1 MFSGIH
7 HPLNTILILAGVG
20 LIPFLVM
27 VSTSFIKIAVVL
39 GLVRNALGVQQIP
52 PNMALY
58 AIALL
63 MTAYIMYPVGLE
75 MAETAVK
82 YDIGYEKYDNL
93 EKALPELM
101 KPYLNFLKHN
111 TNAQTIDFF
120 IEQAKRLWPEKYQAQ
135 ANETSIIIL
144 IPAFLIDELTE
155 AFQMGFLIY
164 LPFVVI
170 DLVVSNILLALGMM
184 MVAPMTISLPFKL
197 LLFVLIDGW
206 SRITESL
213 ISTYIN

>member
-1 MFSGIH
+1 MFEGMH
-7 HPLNTILILAGVG
+7 HPFNTILILAGVG
-20 LIPFLVM
+20 LIPFIVM
-27 VSTSFIKIAVVL
+27 VSTSFVKIAVVL

-58 AIALL
+58 AIAML
-63 MTAYIMYPVGLE
+63 MTAYIMYPVGLDI
-75 MAETAVK
+75 AEIVVK
-82 YDIGYEKYDNL
+82 FQIGFDNWDNL
-93 EKALPELM
+93 QKAIPEIT
-101 KPYLNFLKHN
+101 KPYISFLSNN
-111 TNAQTIDFF
+111 TNPETIQFF
-120 IEQAKRLWPEKYQAQ
+120 IEQAKRLWPAKYAVQ

-170 DLVVSNILLALGMM
+170 DLIVSNILLALGMM

-197 LLFVLIDGW
+197 LLFVIVDGW

-213 ISTYIN
+213 ISTYIH

>member
-1 MFSGIH
+1 MLSAAE
-7 HPLNTILILAGVG
+7 HPFNALLIITAVG
-20 LIPFLVM
+20 LIPFIVLIA
-27 VSTSFIKIAVVL
+27 TSFVKIAIVL

-58 AIALL
+58 AISLL
-63 MTAYIMYPVGLE
+63 LTAYIMYPVGVQTF
-75 MAETAVK
+75 ETAVK
-82 YDIGYEKYDNL
+82 YEISYDAWDNL
-93 EKALPELM
+93 DKALPELM
-101 KPYLNFLKHN
+101 SPYQSFLRNNSSEK
-111 TNAQTIDFF
+111 TIDFF
-120 IEQAKRLWPEKYQAQ
+120 IEQAKRLWPEKYHGQ
-135 ANETSIIIL
+135 ANVSSIIIL

-170 DLVVSNILLALGMM
+170 DLIVSNILLALGMM
-184 MVAPMTISLPFKL
+184 MVAPMSISLPFKL

>member
-1 MFSGIH
+1 MFSGLH
-7 HPLNTILILAGVG
+7 HPLNTVLILASVG
-20 LIPFLVM
+20 LIPFIVM
-27 VSTSFIKIAVVL
+27 ISTSFVKIAIVL

-63 MTAYIMYPVGLE
+63 LTAYIMYPVGLGI
-75 MAETAVK
+75 AEAVVK
-82 YDIGYEKYDNL
+82 YDIGYEKWDNL
-93 EKALPELM
+93 EKALPELT
-101 KPYLNFLKHN
+101 KPYYNFLRHN
-111 TNAQTIDFF
+111 TNNQTLEFF
-120 IEQAKRLWPEKYQAQ
+120 VEQARRLWPAQYQAQ
-135 ANETSIIIL
+135 ANESSIIIL

-206 SRITESL
+206 SKVTESL